1 MLGSVDANQGHPH
14 LGWDT
19 DEFPSDL
26 YATTLAMYEILK
38 NGGLEK
44 GGLNFDAKVR
54 RTSFKPEDLF
64 KAHIVGMDSF
74 ALGAKVA
81 QRMIDDKAIDSI
93 IDKRYSSFNNGIG
106 KDIVDGNT
114 DFKKLQDYALGL
126 DKIENESGNV
136 EVIKGIL
143 NQYLVT
149 TIAEG

>member
-1 MLGSVDANQGHPH
+1 
-14 LGWDT
+14 
-19 DEFPSDL
+19 
-26 YATTLAMYEILK
+26 ILK
-38 NGGLEK
+38 NGGLGR

-81 QRMIDDKAIDSI
+81 QRLIDDKVLDSI
-93 IDKRYSSFNNGIG
+93 LDNRYSSFNDGIG
-106 KDIVDGNT
+106 KDIVEGNT

-126 DKIENESGNV
+126 EKIDNESGNL